1 MTFRLCERQFTTVI
15 GSDLDRDGMYL
26 EVSEEKNGEPVVV
39 LEIFYSDKSDKMT
52 LSAFATD
59 MPIELI
65 DWATAMAKTRL
76 PSSEKLDRKQ

>member
-1 MTFRLCERQFTTVI
+1 MTFRLAERQFNAVI

-26 EVSEEKNGEPVVV
+26 EVSEEQNGEPVVV

-76 PSSEKLDRKQ
+76 PSSEKPDRKQ